1 MPCTRYF
8 HHSTTSLSN
17 DSLRPAADA
26 AATVVLL
33 CRSQRAPLVTEVA
46 QASNGRCSS
55 LRGLQQPTRPAK
67 KSRKLQRLRRRQPA
81 GQHWAASGGPACARV
96 QACVHG
102 HAGSCAVLCSRL
114 RCDGL
119 HAAAWEKLQQQA
131 RVAAPAGTAGCS
143 AGCSGEVLLL
153 HLLPAC
159 DPPLH
164 PHLHSQARQPGSGA
178 FRRQLDSRQPG
189 DQRPPAPTASAGMR
203 VGGGGSS
210 RSVHSVHSA
219 RSTHQQRGLPGV
231 QARERVKVCHRC
243 SEGLHVPGIRSLRQ
257 ALHHS
262 QAGRQ

>member
-17 DSLRPAADA
+17 DSLRPAAATVCPALPLTARPSCNRGSPSQQRAMLITSLITAAHQAGQKEQEA
-26 AATVVLL
+26 AAA
-33 CRSQRAPLVTEVA
+33 APA
-46 QASNGRCSS
+46 A
-55 LRGLQQPTRPAK
+55 
-67 KSRKLQRLRRRQPA
+67 A
-81 GQHWAASGGPACARV
+81 GQHWAVSGGPACARV

-102 HAGSCAVLCSRL
+102 RAGGYAVLCSRL
-114 RCDGL
+114 RCAGL

-131 RVAAPAGTAGCS
+131 QVAAPAGTAGTAGCS

-189 DQRPPAPTASAGMR
+189 DQRPPAPTASAGTR

-210 RSVHSVHSA
+210 GSA
-219 RSTHQQRGLPGV
+219 RSTHQQRQRTQHPPAAWSSRRPG
-231 QARERVKVCHRC
+231 A
-243 SEGLHVPGIRSLRQ
+243 
-257 ALHHS
+257 
-262 QAGRQ
+262 